1 MSLLQRVTSIDGS
14 DLRPPELEPRDIGY
28 GTVKSLRR
36 VISYDAI
43 PRPAED
49 SQATA
54 PTGGVTQYK
63 VSVARRLGKL
73 NKQIVLCL
81 TLTFQSSGNHY
92 DRFLLACVWYCLWF
106 CSVEA
111 GAC

>member
-14 DLRPPELEPRDIGY
+14 DLRPPEVDAKDIGH
-28 GTVKSLRR
+28 GTGHSLRR

-63 VSVARRLGKL
+63 VAAARRIGMW
-73 NKQIVLCL
+73 
-81 TLTFQSSGNHY
+81 T
-92 DRFLLACVWYCLWF
+92 ACFW
-106 CSVEA
+106 
-111 GAC
+111 